1 MYRVRHLGTVIMH
14 LMLSIFGIKVT
25 GQMATHM
32 SAYPP
37 FASRPAAGIRVIV
50 CEPDSHVREQLR
62 RFIDA
67 DPVLTLAA
75 ESRDWAECVIDLDE
89 FVPELLIVR
98 SNLVPPEWRER
109 AGFDNFPVVIALR
122 SDLTSER
129 RDLQHLLLPL
139 LANPD
144 AVTGMLTRAVR
155 DIYDRKAKQ
164 LLYLVDRYVTGSK
177 SVSGY
182 RSALRVEGDGE
193 AFELPT
199 DKIMSIVAARKCVVV
214 HAVHGQF
221 MLREP
226 IHQVATKLDPGVFV
240 RIHRSI
246 IVNREQLDRKTL
258 LSPKTSHVILVNGTR
273 YPVGPNYRDTL
284 ANAIKLSSLQ

>member
-1 MYRVRHLGTVIMH
+1 
-14 LMLSIFGIKVT
+14 
-25 GQMATHM
+25 M

-37 FASRPAAGIRVIV
+37 FASKPAAGIRVIV

-62 RFIDA
+62 SFIDA

-98 SNLVPPEWRER
+98 SNLVPREWQER
-109 AGFDNFPVVIALR
+109 SNFDSFPVVITLR
-122 SDLTSER
+122 SDLTSEKSE
-129 RDLQHLLLPL
+129 LQHLLLPL
-139 LANPD
+139 LANPE
-144 AVTGMLTRAVR
+144 AVKGLLTQAVR

-164 LLYLVDRYVTGSK
+164 LLYLVDRYVTASS

-182 RSALRVEGDGE
+182 RSALRVEGNGE
-193 AFELPT
+193 AFDLPT

-214 HAVHGQF
+214 HAINGQF

-226 IHQVATKLDPGVFV
+226 IHQVATKLDPGIFV

-246 IVNREQLDRKTL
+246 IVNCEQLDRQTL
-258 LSPKTSHVILVNGTR
+258 LSPKTSHVILVNGSR
-273 YPVGPNYRDTL
+273 YPVGPNYRETL
-284 ANAIKLSSLQ
+284 ANALKSSTLQ